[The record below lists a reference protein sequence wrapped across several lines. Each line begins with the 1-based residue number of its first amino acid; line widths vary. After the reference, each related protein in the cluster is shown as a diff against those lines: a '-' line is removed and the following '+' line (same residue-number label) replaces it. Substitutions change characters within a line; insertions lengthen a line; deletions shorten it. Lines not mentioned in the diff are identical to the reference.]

1 MRLVSA
7 FPSVDAEV
15 ASEVCPLFFRLGQP
29 DTLAVRARCLET
41 IDPWRNGQGY
51 RIPAEFVVIKA
62 RAPVRHSEGFSYGSM
77 MSVSDHVARPR
88 RAIWG
93 TI

>member
-29 DTLAVRARCLET
+29 DALAVRARCLET
-41 IDPWRNGQGY
+41 IDPWRNGQGIGFLPSSSSS
-51 RIPAEFVVIKA
+51 R
-62 RAPVRHSEGFSYGSM
+62 PVRQL
-77 MSVSDHVARPR
+77 
-88 RAIWG
+88 G
-93 TI
+93 TAKASATAA